1 MDKTKHSVLKNALT
15 LLMKVEL
22 YPLSIY
28 AIFSPVHP
36 FKGKFAISPRAET
49 IVIVTVSFPAN
60 THERETET
68 GRDRKTETTETE
80 RKDFV
85 CLAYWG
91 GRVLRLEFLGINT

>member
-28 AIFSPVHP
+28 AIFSPVHL
-36 FKGKFAISPRAET
+36 FKGKFAISPRDEN
-49 IVIVTVSFPAN
+49 IVIVTVFFPAN

-68 GRDRKTETTETE
+68 GRDRKTETE